1 MAPLHRV
8 LANRDNF
15 EGALFS
21 ALLLEPNAGDVE
33 PLSTLGTPVYDKLN
47 SEYRR
52 RRVSIVVAVLR
63 AISLTLARKLKSR
76 ITATKTLP

>member
-47 SEYRR
+47 S
-52 RRVSIVVAVLR
+52 RVSIVVAVLR

>member
-1 MAPLHRV
+1 VAPLHRV

-47 SEYRR
+47 S
-52 RRVSIVVAVLR
+52 RVSIVVAVLR